1 MALRE
6 ITTSALMDLDDSALH
21 SASGMP
27 LCTILEFPG
36 EEYENEDERD
46 PVNFPR
52 AMASEDVFIT
62 TNIEQDCPAPTDT
75 KSARSQRLSINLS
88 LLSPSSPA
96 SLSSANSSSPPSATY
111 STCSSAV
118 SSPGSGLSPILNP
131 FQWTSDLRQYIMTD
145 IGPQP
150 SNSQVP
156 ALRSH
161 MRLVR
166 QRSYSKIGGPGF
178 VAPSPTSSMG
188 KGMGMSLSP
197 TSPSSYFTASARHA
211 TSVTTTTTME
221 SLQTQAMVG
230 PYGHSSSGF
239 YNRPRHGSLTD
250 IYDGRQGDIRS
261 MMSMSLPWDS
271 DDEL

>member
-1 MALRE
+1 MNATASAPPCTMASDDIF
-6 ITTSALMDLDDSALH
+6 ITTS
-21 SASGMP
+21 
-27 LCTILEFPG
+27 
-36 EEYENEDERD
+36 
-46 PVNFPR
+46 
-52 AMASEDVFIT
+52 
-62 TNIEQDCPAPTDT
+62 IEQSYPASTDA
-75 KSARSQRLSINLS
+75 KSGRSQRLSINLS

-111 STCSSAV
+111 SSCSSAV

-131 FQWTSDLRQYIMTD
+131 FQWTSDMRQYIMTD

-178 VAPSPTSSMG
+178 VAPSPTSSVG
-188 KGMGMSLSP
+188 KGMSMSLSP
-197 TSPSSYFTASARHA
+197 TSPSSYFTASARLA
-211 TSVTTTTTME
+211 TSVTSPSAMG

-250 IYDGRQGDIRS
+250 VFDGRQGDMRS
-261 MMSMSLPWDS
+261 MMTMPSPWES
-271 DDEL
+271 DEEM

>member
-1 MALRE
+1 MTLHE
-6 ITTSALMDLDDSALH
+6 ISTSAQMDLDDSALL

-46 PVNFPR
+46 QVNSPR
-52 AMASEDVFIT
+52 AMASEDIFIT
-62 TNIEQDCPAPTDT
+62 TSNEQGCPAPTDV
-75 KSARSQRLSINLS
+75 KSAR
-88 LLSPSSPA
+88 
-96 SLSSANSSSPPSATY
+96 SSSPPSATY
-111 STCSSAV
+111 SSSSSAV

-197 TSPSSYFTASARHA
+197 TSPSSYFSASARLA
-211 TSVTTTTTME
+211 TSVTTPTTE

-250 IYDGRQGDIRS
+250 IYGGRQGDIRS
-261 MMSMSLPWDS
+261 MIPMPSPWDS
-271 DDEL
+271 DEEM

>member
-6 ITTSALMDLDDSALH
+6 ISTSAQMDLDDSALH

-36 EEYENEDERD
+36 EEYEDEHDPASSSRDRVPED
-46 PVNFPR
+46 NFN
-52 AMASEDVFIT
+52 T
-62 TNIEQDCPAPTDT
+62 TSIEQSCPAPSPTDAR
-75 KSARSQRLSINLS
+75 SGRSQRLSINLS
-88 LLSPSSPA
+88 LLSPSLPA

-111 STCSSAV
+111 SSCSSAV
-118 SSPGSGLSPILNP
+118 SSPGSGLSPVLNP
-131 FQWTSDLRQYIMTD
+131 FQWTSDMRQYIMTD

-156 ALRSH
+156 ALRSPT
-161 MRLVR
+161 RLVR

-178 VAPSPTSSMG
+178 MAPSPTSSMG

-197 TSPSSYFTASARHA
+197 TSPSSYFTACARLA
-211 TSVTTTTTME
+211 TSVTTANTTG
-221 SLQTQAMVG
+221 SLQTQAMGG
-230 PYGHSSSGF
+230 PYGHSSLGF

-250 IYDGRQGDIRS
+250 IYTS
-261 MMSMSLPWDS
+261 
-271 DDEL
+271 